1 MRGFFFLFQQG
12 IGGIKR
18 ETACPGGVEEALQ
31 WRSRQSVSGRES
43 QREAGREKEGGGA
56 RIAFLLHQF
65 RVTRFEDA
73 GSDILIGFALTSL
86 PTHTPEHTHTHT
98 PIIESSAQ
106 QHGLLA
112 THIQPL
118 LLPSRASVLEKNRS
132 DRLTQTAQQGETLN
146 NRRPKSQIK
155 RMTLSGGE
163 WRHRPRK

>member
-1 MRGFFFLFQQG
+1 MSRGRGRSAAMEEQVERKWARELE
-12 IGGIKR
+12 GGWER
-18 ETACPGGVEEALQ
+18 E
-31 WRSRQSVSGRES
+31 RGR
-43 QREAGREKEGGGA
+43 GGA

-112 THIQPL
+112 THI
-118 LLPSRASVLEKNRS
+118 
-132 DRLTQTAQQGETLN
+132 
-146 NRRPKSQIK
+146 
-155 RMTLSGGE
+155 
-163 WRHRPRK
+163 